1 MSIRADEIKTW
12 INCFADDEMIAIDEA
27 GMTLVS
33 RGLDDELVIGGI
45 PDDEDWD
52 NANNAE

>member
-1 MSIRADEIKTW
+1 MAITVSEIRSW
-12 INCFADDEMIAIDEA
+12 ISCFADDEMIAIDEA
-27 GMTLVS
+27 GTTLVS

-52 NANNAE
+52 QVA